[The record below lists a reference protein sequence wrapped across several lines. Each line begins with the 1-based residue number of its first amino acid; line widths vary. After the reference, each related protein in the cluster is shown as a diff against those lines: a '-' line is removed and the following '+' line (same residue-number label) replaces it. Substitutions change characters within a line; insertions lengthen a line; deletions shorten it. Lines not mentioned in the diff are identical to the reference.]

1 MSKSRILIAALS
13 AAALSYIPLSQ
24 AESLVDGEYLSEGDV
39 NGKGVCTL
47 VVKSITEGR
56 KYGDESFE
64 LESSGDGA
72 CEWSAIGLSKSYA
85 ITGGMVTSGG
95 SPAFLRLTFPF
106 GPAGNKLEMT
116 AYDLD
121 GSIRVNEVFAKQ

>member
-1 MSKSRILIAALS
+1 MSRTKLFIAAIS
-13 AAALSYIPLSQ
+13 TAALLYTPLSQ
-24 AESLVDGEYLSEGDV
+24 AESLVDGTYQSEGDS
-39 NGKGVCTL
+39 NGTGKCTL
-47 VVKSITEGR
+47 IIKSITESR

-95 SPAFLRLTFPF
+95 APAFVKLAFPF
-106 GPAGNKLEMT
+106 GPAGSRLEMT

-121 GSIRVNEVFAKQ
+121 GSIRVNEVFAKK